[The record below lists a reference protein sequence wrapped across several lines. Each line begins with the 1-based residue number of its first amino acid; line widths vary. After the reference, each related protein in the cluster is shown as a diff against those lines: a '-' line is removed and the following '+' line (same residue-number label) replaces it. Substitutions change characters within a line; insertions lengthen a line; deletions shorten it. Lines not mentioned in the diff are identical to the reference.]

1 MKKMHPQLP
10 ERLTNIIQCK
20 NPPLHHLCGA
30 GNPPYLQA
38 DKQGKGRISLH
49 LLRIQGKKV
58 NLSRNQ
64 DFDLFKQK
72 NKQMHSGGGKH
83 LETPCFPRGGK
94 ACFAHA
100 TYDSIFSRP
109 QNSLIEIIVRM
120 DICEGYRFFRSSG
133 CLPFSTELSQA
144 LLCLSATRGK
154 FIHRHR
160 RLSCG
165 FFLFSARLCLQFFHW
180 HPRLYWKLN
189 THPHPDPDRLY
200 IRRL

>member
-1 MKKMHPQLP
+1 
-10 ERLTNIIQCK
+10 
-20 NPPLHHLCGA
+20 
-30 GNPPYLQA
+30 
-38 DKQGKGRISLH
+38 
-49 LLRIQGKKV
+49 LL
-58 NLSRNQ
+58 
-64 DFDLFKQK
+64 KQK

-120 DICEGYRFFRSSG
+120 DICEGYRFFAHRAAFHSPQNCHKHCSV
-133 CLPFSTELSQA
+133 CLQFG
-144 LLCLSATRGK
+144 GK
-154 FIHRHR
+154 FIRRHR

-165 FFLFSARLCLQFFHW
+165 LFLFSARLCLQFFHW

-189 THPHPDPDRLY
+189 THPHLDPDRLY